1 MDMKAALQ
9 AFEFYRNGSPELRA
23 EIEAHASPVRLEAGQ
38 HFCLEGDRFSGF
50 ALICEGRIR
59 VYKAASTGRQITL
72 YQVGEGETCLIDM
85 LCTVMDV
92 PSPATAVAHT
102 DVEALLVPPAVFR
115 RWIREFEPMRD
126 YVFRT
131 LSARLM
137 DLMALVEQVAFQKID
152 RRLASFL
159 LTRRGSSETRER
171 PIEITHEKIAAE
183 LGCAREV
190 VSRLLEDFE
199 RRGGVSLARGR
210 ITLSRPAVL
219 EEITGAGE

>member
-1 MDMKAALQ
+1 MNMKSDLER
-9 AFEFYRNGSPELRA
+9 FPFYRDGSPELRA
-23 EIEAHASPVRLEAGQ
+23 EVEAHAAQVRLEAGQ
-38 HFCLEGDRFSGF
+38 HFCLEGERFSGF
-50 ALICEGRIR
+50 AMVCGGRIR
-59 VYKAASTGRQITL
+59 VYKVAATGRQITL
-72 YQVGEGETCLIDM
+72 YHVGEGETCLIDM
-85 LCTVMDV
+85 LCTIMDV

-102 DVEALLVPPAVFR
+102 MVDALVVPPAVFR
-115 RWIREFEPMRD
+115 RWIREFEPLRD

-137 DLMALVEQVAFQKID
+137 ELMALVEQVAFQKID

-159 LTRRGSSETRER
+159 LSRHDPDDRRGR

-199 RRGGVSLARGR
+199 RRGGVALARGR
-210 ITLSRPAVL
+210 ITLSRPEVL
-219 EEITGAGE
+219 AALTEDGG